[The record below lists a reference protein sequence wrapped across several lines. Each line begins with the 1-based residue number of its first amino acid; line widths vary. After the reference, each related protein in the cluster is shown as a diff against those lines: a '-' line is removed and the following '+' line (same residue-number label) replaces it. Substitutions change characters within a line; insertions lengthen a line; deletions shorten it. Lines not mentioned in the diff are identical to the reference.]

1 MPEIP
6 HPIQKDSLRLTLYLN
21 RKKHAELFEFLVAL
35 PDGTMPTFV
44 RDVLEK
50 YIQSGGFSSPL
61 PPQNRKP
68 EGGALLPLTTLIR
81 GAQSKPHA
89 LELLPDAGA
98 RQPHTENRR
107 P

>member
-6 HPIQKDSLRLTLYLN
+6 PPPQKDSLRLTLYLN
-21 RKKHAELFEFLVAL
+21 RKKHSELFEFLVAL

-61 PPQNRKP
+61 PQQNRTR
-68 EGGALLPLTTLIR
+68 EGDALLPSTTPIR
-81 GAQSKPHA
+81 VAQSKAHA
-89 LELLPDAGA
+89 IELRPDADPGKLY
-98 RQPHTENRR
+98 PKHWSS
-107 P
+107 

>member
-6 HPIQKDSLRLTLYLN
+6 YPPQKDSLRLTLYLN

-61 PPQNRKP
+61 PQQIRTR
-68 EGGALLPLTTLIR
+68 EGDALLPSTTPIEV
-81 GAQSKPHA
+81 AQSKAHA
-89 LELLPDAGA
+89 LELRANTDPGKPYP
-98 RQPHTENRR
+98 QHWSS
-107 P
+107 